1 MHRHQ
6 GVVVSKSDQ
15 VYPDNVSEV
24 LNFHNKVNT
33 LAVMMI
39 IVKKYLIHPRLLSL
53 SKLRQPK
60 NQKFLKNILTE
71 KLQLPKSTQ
80 LFPVPQPSY
89 LSFHRAL
96 TFASMKKRNEGYD
109 DGEQKSRF

>member
-1 MHRHQ
+1 MHRNPRAM
-6 GVVVSKSDQ
+6 VSKSDE
-15 VYPDNVSEV
+15 VYPDNISEV
-24 LNFHNKVNT
+24 INFHNKANA
-33 LAVMMI
+33 LAVMMV

-60 NQKFLKNILTE
+60 TQKFLKNIFVQ

-96 TFASMKKRNEGYD
+96 TFASIKKRDEGYD
-109 DGEQKSRF
+109 DGEHKSRF

>member
-1 MHRHQ
+1 MHRNPRAA
-6 GVVVSKSDQ
+6 VSKSDQ

-24 LNFHNKVNT
+24 INFHNKANT
-33 LAVMMI
+33 LSVMML
-39 IVKKYLIHPRLLSL
+39 IVKKFLVHPRLLSL

-60 NQKFLKNILTE
+60 TQKFLKNIFVQ

-80 LFPVPQPSY
+80 LFRVPQPSY

-96 TFASMKKRNEGYD
+96 TFSNMMKQDQDNSAVEH
-109 DGEQKSRF
+109 KSRF

>member
-6 GVVVSKSDQ
+6 GAAVSKSDQ

-24 LNFHNKVNT
+24 ISFHNKVNT
-33 LAVMMI
+33 LAVMMVV
-39 IVKKYLIHPRLLSL
+39 VKKYLVHPRLLSL
-53 SKLRQPK
+53 ARLRQPRDH
-60 NQKFLKNILTE
+60 KFLKNILTE

-80 LFPVPQPSY
+80 LFPVPQPSC

-96 TFASMKKRNEGYD
+96 TVSNMKKH
-109 DGEQKSRF
+109 SRDHGAVEHKPRF